1 MKMTV
6 LLASGWSP
14 VNSEIGITW
23 AEGYLLATDPATLLG
38 RRAPV
43 TKTTVESW
51 LSAGASGGC
60 GARPVLLIGE
70 PYTTDRA
77 PPTSSVE
84 PPGRCRNGSTMS
96 VELTVIV
103 VALSA
108 NHHLDRLLV
117 AMGEQSLDPGS
128 FEVLIVGDPQPL
140 ESLGHAADVRSC
152 RVVRV
157 PGASLAEAHNLAL
170 WAAQGEF
177 VVRIDPDDTVS
188 SDFLEALLA
197 QAGPRRVVLPA
208 IGAYEPGAV
217 TVSFIGELSQQL
229 LARSGTAC
237 SFAEF
242 PAAAMIGFG
251 CLMPA
256 EVARTATYPEGAFW
270 VASLLYG
277 IDLCAANPLALVVPP
292 IDRLPVYR
300 RTTPVDDLDSA
311 ALIETR
317 LAAIAAIDTLR
328 RPGLGQSTLARL
340 RRALI
345 AHLGAAARGQAE
357 QWRAVTARIEDLGLS
372 DGERA
377 VLNHAA
383 ADKLVVSY
391 AFPPTLDTSGLVVAK
406 RMLLLD
412 EPYDLVVKSGTG
424 FRDHDP
430 RALALIKGQLGERHV
445 IEQRYIDVKMPV
457 IESFI
462 NRGLAAL
469 EPRHRSWGVYPEL
482 YSRAMW
488 PPAHIFAAAY
498 KVSHPETHWIAEFSD
513 PLLIG
518 IDGERKYRLMQRTD
532 WARTITAAAR
542 ARGVEVPD
550 TNYWEWV
557 ESITYALAD
566 EVVFTNELQRDL
578 QRSCV
583 AGPAL
588 GQRLDEVSR
597 VQHHP
602 TLPRPYYS
610 LASSDYELEPGRIHL
625 GYFGI
630 FYASRGAGDVFQ
642 ALRQVSPQVRSK
654 VMLHIFTNR
663 PEETSQIVAEAE
675 LDDCVRVNRYV
686 PYFEFLNL
694 ATRLDWLLVTDAK
707 AIHLFG
713 FNPYRPSK
721 YADYLGSGSKIWA
734 VVEPGSLLSRAE
746 VAACTE
752 LGDVAAAAEFLT
764 GIAG

>member
-1 MKMTV
+1 
-6 LLASGWSP
+6 
-14 VNSEIGITW
+14 
-23 AEGYLLATDPATLLG
+23 
-38 RRAPV
+38 
-43 TKTTVESW
+43 
-51 LSAGASGGC
+51 
-60 GARPVLLIGE
+60 
-70 PYTTDRA
+70 
-77 PPTSSVE
+77 
-84 PPGRCRNGSTMS
+84 MS

-108 NHHLDRLLV
+108 DHRLDRLL
-117 AMGEQSLDPGS
+117 AALGEQSLDPRS
-128 FEVLIVGDPQPL
+128 YEVLIVGDPPPIEGL
-140 ESLGHAADVRSC
+140 PHAAVLQC

-157 PGASLAEAHNLAL
+157 PTATLAEAHNLAV
-170 WAAQGEF
+170 WAARGEYL
-177 VVRIDPDDTVS
+177 VRIDPDDTVS
-188 SDFLEALLA
+188 SDFLEASLM
-197 QAGPRRVVLPA
+197 QAGSHRVVLPA
-208 IGAYEPGAV
+208 IGAYEPGSAAI
-217 TVSFIGELSQQL
+217 SFTGELSQQL
-229 LARSGTAC
+229 LARSGTESA
-237 SFAEF
+237 FAEF
-242 PAAAMIGFG
+242 PAVTGIGFG
-251 CLMPA
+251 CLVPA
-256 EVARTATYPEGAFW
+256 RIARTAMYPEGAFW
-270 VASLLYG
+270 VASLLYWVE
-277 IDLCAANPLALVVPP
+277 LFAANALKILVPP

-300 RTTPVDDLDSA
+300 RTSPADEQDSS
-311 ALIETR
+311 ALTETR
-317 LAAIAAIDTLR
+317 LAAIVAVDTLR
-328 RPGLGQSTLARL
+328 PGLEKGLLAQL

-345 AHLGAAARGQAE
+345 AQLGAATRGHPE
-357 QWRAVTARIEDLGLS
+357 QWRAVTQRLEDLGLD
-372 DGERA
+372 DGERT
-377 VLNHAA
+377 VLNHSA

-391 AFPPTLDTSGLVVAK
+391 AYPPTLDTSGLVVAK

-498 KVSHPETHWIAEFSD
+498 KVSHPETHWVAEFSD

-518 IDGERKYRLMQRTD
+518 IDGERKFRPMQLTA
-532 WARTITAAAR
+532 WARAITAAAR

-566 EVVFTNELQRDL
+566 EVVFTNPLQRDL

-588 GQRLDEVSR
+588 GRRLDEVSR

-642 ALRQVSPQVRSK
+642 ALRQVSPQVRST

-663 PEETSQIVAEAE
+663 PEETSQIVAEAGVA
-675 LDDCVRVNRYV
+675 DCVRVNPYV

-694 ATRLDWLLVTDAK
+694 STRLDWLLVTDAK
-707 AIHLFG
+707 ANHLFG

-764 GIAG
+764 GIAE